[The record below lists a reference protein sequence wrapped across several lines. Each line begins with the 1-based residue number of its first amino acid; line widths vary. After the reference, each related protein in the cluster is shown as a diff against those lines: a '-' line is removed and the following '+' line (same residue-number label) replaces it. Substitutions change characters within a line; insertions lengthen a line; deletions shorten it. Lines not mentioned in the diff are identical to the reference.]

1 MISIA
6 EMMSPDRI
14 NLELKEK
21 KKKKVIQELAEM
33 LGETGIVN
41 DSSSLTKQIL
51 KRESMASTGIGH
63 GIAIPHVLTD
73 LVDQTLITFGRSS
86 RGIAFDSVDNR
97 PVYLF
102 FLIVGPS
109 SCSGEHLK
117 LLSKLSRLLTDE
129 SFREK
134 LLGAEK
140 PEEVIE
146 LFRRGE

>member
-14 NLELKEK
+14 KLELEEK
-21 KKKKVIQELAEM
+21 KKKKVIKELAEM
-33 LGETGIVN
+33 LGKTKIVS
-41 DSSSLTKQIL
+41 DSSQLTKQIL

-73 LVDQTLITFGRSS
+73 LFDQTLITFGKSS
-86 RGIAFDSVDNR
+86 RGVPFDSVDNR

-109 SCSGEHLK
+109 SASGEHLK

-134 LLGAEK
+134 LLGAK
-140 PEEVIE
+140 APEEVIE
-146 LFRRGE
+146 LFQKGE